1 MSGLGY
7 WNWHVLKVIFH
18 PLSAKRSDTT
28 NEKKK
33 KKINYLF
40 LESDLT
46 FFGWSPYRNSYNI
59 FLLSIRECVIYSTRQ
74 RIEQSHLKKM
84 FWIRPKR
91 TKVYSPARRQTY
103 QWRPGSQANEKQ
115 HKHTQ
120 KDVQIGLNWFFFF
133 FFNIL
138 CFVFVALLEGVEK
151 GQI

>member
-18 PLSAKRSDTT
+18 PLSAKRSDTK
-28 NEKKK
+28 NEKKEK
-33 KKINYLF
+33 KNQLSF
-40 LESDLT
+40 LEIELT
-46 FFGWSPYRNSYNI
+46 FFGWSPYRYSYNI

-91 TKVYSPARRQTY
+91 AKVYSPARRQTY
-103 QWRPGSQANEKQ
+103 QWRSGSQANENST
-115 HKHTQ
+115 HT
-120 KDVQIGLNWFFFF
+120 KKTSRLDWIDFFFF
-133 FFNIL
+133 FIYIL